1 MYVKDKMITEL
12 ISVSEDTSINQ
23 AIDLMKDKNLHRIPV
38 VKDGKL
44 VGLITK
50 GLIAKKTA
58 SDATTLEVFE
68 LNYLL
73 EKMKVGSIMEK
84 KLITING
91 AALLE
96 DAASLMLSNDIGC
109 LPVITEDNTLVGIIT
124 QNDLLAS
131 FLDILG
137 YSSIGS
143 RLEIEVTDRLGVI
156 GEISKILVNYKVNT
170 THIGVYTQP
179 NNKYQ
184 LVYRI
189 DSIAS
194 DELINELNS
203 NGFKVTSV
211 SKNIN

>member
-91 AALLE
+91 DALLE

>member
-23 AIDLMKDKNLHRIPV
+23 AIDLMKNKNLHRIPV

-50 GLIAKKTA
+50 GLISKKTA
-58 SDATTLEVFE
+58 SDSTTLEVFE

-84 KLITING
+84 KLVTING
-91 AALLE
+91 DALLE

-109 LPVITEDNTLVGIIT
+109 LPVVTEDNTLVGIIT
-124 QNDLLAS
+124 QNDLLSS

-137 YSSIGS
+137 YRSIGS

>member
-1 MYVKDKMITEL
+1 MITEL